1 VGRLE
6 RVNAKGEEDGG
17 RKDGKIDS
25 ESARARLHI
34 PQIFNSISFC
44 FENSCRDSVRS
55 GTILLLLLLL
65 LLVLCD
71 GILDEFG
78 RRSCDARVTV
88 PPQKLVKHLS
98 VANLEFATDYTR
110 VVYSQH
116 GVDVFHR
123 LGFHIS

>member
-1 VGRLE
+1 LGKSVGRLE
-6 RVNAKGEEDGG
+6 RVNAKGEEDGR

-25 ESARARLHI
+25 ESAHARLHI

-65 LLVLCD
+65 LVLCD

-78 RRSCDARVTV
+78 RGSRDARVTV
-88 PPQKLVKHLS
+88 PPQELVKHLS
-98 VANLEFATDYTR
+98 VANLEFATGYTR
-110 VVYSQH
+110 VVHSQY
-116 GVDVFHR
+116 GVNVFH
-123 LGFHIS
+123 